1 MRQAQKVLMI
11 VAEVIS
17 IILAICL
24 SFVAIPAL
32 TIICGVK
39 EGTTNVG
46 AWILVIAW
54 IGMVVNVFIAI
65 FARNTKNTALLVL
78 NIIFG
83 ILSDVFLNAVGGIL
97 GLVANANEKK

>member
-11 VAEVIS
+11 IAEVIS

-24 SFVAIPAL
+24 SLTAIPAL
-32 TIICGVK
+32 AVIFGV
-39 EGTTNVG
+39 EDGATSVG

-54 IGMVVNVFIAI
+54 VGMVVNVFIAI
-65 FARNTKNTALLVL
+65 FARNSKNTVLLVL

-83 ILSDVFLNAVGGIL
+83 ILSYVILNAVGGIL
-97 GLVANANEKK
+97 GLIANATEKK